1 MRIKRPFMLFCILII
16 VVCIAKHYIGEKI
29 LPPRELPETAVTLQ
43 GRIDAWEVRNERTIL
58 YLSEIY
64 FYGDS
69 AKEINNYNSIGVRCY
84 VKAKEDFKLGQA
96 VAVQGFLTLPE
107 SARNPGEFDANIY
120 YKSKGYDYVMYEA
133 EILSCGE
140 KFDYMVQGLDEV
152 RRYAQRQLERYL
164 IPEDAGIMSAMLL
177 GDKSLMETE
186 TKELYREVGIYHI
199 LAISGLHI
207 SMIGGCIYKLLKKL
221 QMKPVAAVVISLIF
235 IIFYGVMIGMPP
247 SAFRAIVMF
256 AFGLV
261 APIFY
266 RSHDKLTSLAFA
278 GACLAVWE
286 PVLMFDAG
294 VQLSFLAVM
303 GIVLLYPTFLDIHRH
318 HMKVAD
324 GLWVSFAVTYMTVP
338 VIMRTYYE
346 VPLYSLLAN
355 VCVLPFVPVLIGL
368 GLVISI
374 FGGIWSFPAKLS
386 AMVIH
391 MILWFYERIL
401 AIFAGRPGNS
411 YVTGAPEIWRIV
423 VFYIVL
429 GIMIWIILKV
439 KRKLLIQSLYS
450 ENDYAEGRPQEY
462 IRVQKSIRITM
473 IRVRMAQITIMILLI
488 VIFALPERFDCR
500 ITFLDV
506 GQGDGVCIETGE
518 EIFLIDCGSTSKEHL
533 GKYTLMP
540 FLKYRGIDEID
551 GWFLTHPDMDH
562 TSAFREMCENDG
574 IAKVSVSK
582 LYIPK
587 KLEKEFGDIITLAK
601 KCGIEVMMLDGG
613 EVPECEEIKITVL
626 SPDIDLFYP
635 DENAASLVL
644 YVECGKYDALFMG
657 DAGVTA
663 ERSIVR
669 QGIEDVTLLKV
680 GHHGSAIEANTKEF
694 IQVINPAVAVISCGE
709 NNVYGHPHTDVTE
722 YLASVE
728 SMIVRTDYSGA
739 VTIEMQEG
747 GLKIYSECEDGN

>member
-16 VVCIAKHYIGEKI
+16 AVCIAKHYIGEKI

-140 KFDYMVQGLDEV
+140 KFDYMVQGLDDV

-164 IPEDAGIMSAMLL
+164 ISEDAGIMSAMLL

-207 SMIGGCIYKLLKKL
+207 SMIGGCIYKLLKKM
-221 QMKPVAAVVISLIF
+221 QMKPMVAVVISLTF
-235 IIFYGVMIGMPP
+235 IVFYGIMIGMPP

-286 PVLMFDAG
+286 PLLMLDAG

-303 GIVLLYPTFLDIHRH
+303 GIVSLYPTFLDIHRH
-318 HMKVAD
+318 HMKIAD

-338 VIMRTYYE
+338 LIMRTYYE
-346 VPLYSLLAN
+346 VPIYSLLAN
-355 VCVLPFVPVLIGL
+355 VCVLPFVPILIGL
-368 GLVISI
+368 GFVIVI
-374 FGGIWSFPAKLS
+374 LGGIWSFPAKLS
-386 AMVIH
+386 AMIIYV
-391 MILWFYERIL
+391 ILWFYERIL
-401 AIFAGRPGNS
+401 AIFAGQPGNS
-411 YVTGAPEIWRIV
+411 YVTGAPEVWRIV

-429 GIMIWIILKV
+429 GIVIWIVLKI
-439 KRKLLIQSLYS
+439 KRTLLIQSLKS

-462 IRVQKSIRITM
+462 VGVQKRIHK
-473 IRVRMAQITIMILLI
+473 IMRSVHLVQAVIMTFLIILL
-488 VIFALPERFDCR
+488 VIPKQFDCR
-500 ITFLDV
+500 FTFLDV
-506 GQGDGVCIETGE
+506 GQGDGICIETEGE
-518 EIFLIDCGSTSKEHL
+518 VFLIDCGSTSRENI
-533 GKYTLMP
+533 GKYTLVP

-551 GWFLTHPDMDH
+551 GWFLTHPDKDH
-562 TSAFREMCENDG
+562 ASAFMELCEDG
-574 IAKVSVSK
+574 DVGEISVET
-582 LYIPK
+582 LYIPE
-587 KLEKEFGDIITLAK
+587 KLAEEFQDIVMLAELCGMEVIMLEAGDKMNIGNMT
-601 KCGIEVMMLDGG
+601 MM
-613 EVPECEEIKITVL
+613 VL
-626 SPDIDLFYP
+626 SPDNDLFYP

-644 YVECGKYDALFMG
+644 YVEYGDYDALFMG
-657 DAGVTA
+657 DAGVMA
-663 ERSIVR
+663 EGSIIQ
-669 QGIEDVTLLKV
+669 QGLEDVTLLKV
-680 GHHGSAIEANTKEF
+680 GHHGSTIEANTREF
-694 IQVINPAVAVISCGE
+694 LQTISPAISVISCGE
-709 NNVYGHPHTDVTE
+709 NNVYGHPHESVLTNLKSVQSKVYRTE
-722 YLASVE
+722 Q
-728 SMIVRTDYSGA
+728 IGN
-739 VTIEMQEG
+739 VTIEIAG
-747 GLKIYSECEDGN
+747 DKITVHNN

>member
-16 VVCIAKHYIGEKI
+16 AVCIAKHYIGEKI

-140 KFDYMVQGLDEV
+140 KFDYMVQGLDDV

-235 IIFYGVMIGMPP
+235 IIFYGVMIGMPH

-303 GIVLLYPTFLDIHRH
+303 GIVSLYPTFLDIHRH

-401 AIFAGRPGNS
+401 AIFAGQPGNS
-411 YVTGAPEIWRIV
+411 YVTGAPEVWRIV

-429 GIMIWIILKV
+429 GIVIWIVLKI
-439 KRKLLIQSLYS
+439 KRTLLIQSLKS

-462 IRVQKSIRITM
+462 VGVQKRIHK
-473 IRVRMAQITIMILLI
+473 IMRSVHLVQAVIMTFLIILL
-488 VIFALPERFDCR
+488 VIPKQFDCR
-500 ITFLDV
+500 FTFLDV
-506 GQGDGVCIETGE
+506 GQGDGICIETEGE
-518 EIFLIDCGSTSKEHL
+518 VFLIDCGSTSRENI
-533 GKYTLMP
+533 GKYTLVP

-551 GWFLTHPDMDH
+551 GWFLTHPDKDH
-562 TSAFREMCENDG
+562 ASAFMELCEDG
-574 IAKVSVSK
+574 DVGEISVET
-582 LYIPK
+582 LYIPE
-587 KLEKEFGDIITLAK
+587 KLAEEFQDIVMLAELCGMEVIMLEAGDKMNIGNMT
-601 KCGIEVMMLDGG
+601 MM
-613 EVPECEEIKITVL
+613 VL
-626 SPDIDLFYP
+626 SPDNDLFYP

-644 YVECGKYDALFMG
+644 YVEYGDYDALFMG
-657 DAGVTA
+657 DAGVMA
-663 ERSIVR
+663 EGSIIQ
-669 QGIEDVTLLKV
+669 QGLEDVTLLKV
-680 GHHGSAIEANTKEF
+680 GHHGSTIEANTREF
-694 IQVINPAVAVISCGE
+694 LQTISPAISVISCGE
-709 NNVYGHPHTDVTE
+709 NNVYGHPHESVLTNLKSVQSKVYRTE
-722 YLASVE
+722 Q
-728 SMIVRTDYSGA
+728 IGN
-739 VTIEMQEG
+739 VTIEIAG
-747 GLKIYSECEDGN
+747 DKITVHNN